1 MLLNDI
7 KQALKKQLAGQFE
20 SVELNPILSILIE
33 HVTGWDQ
40 VQQVIHKDN
49 AISEEQVLAFETA
62 ATALLTGRPI
72 QYITGKTWFMGE
84 PYIVNDQVLIPRPE
98 TEELVDW
105 VIEYAAIKGKALRI
119 LDIGTGSGCIAI
131 AIKKALPEAIVSAI
145 DISTGAIKI
154 AATNAAT
161 LKADIELI
169 ALDILNTAFLPGQYD
184 VIVSNPPY
192 IPMQEMKNMEL
203 QVTDHEP
210 NIALFVPDE
219 DPLVFYKAIARLAK
233 LHLSTNGQLFFEI
246 HYDQGDAMI
255 ALLDEMHFHAELRT
269 DLFGKD
275 RMVRASLKPR

>member
-1 MLLNDI
+1 MRLYDI

-49 AISEEQVLAFETA
+49 TISAAQALAFETA
-62 ATALLTGRPI
+62 ATALLAGRPI

-145 DISTGAIKI
+145 DISTSAIKI
-154 AATNAAT
+154 AAANAAA

-246 HYDQGDAMI
+246 HYDQGEAMI
-255 ALLDEMHFHAELRT
+255 ALLDEMHFHAELRA
-269 DLFGKD
+269 DLFEKD